1 VLHRL
6 DLEAIALLEAVTSP
20 AVIVVVEE
28 EVVVDTIIAMATWD
42 MVVKMPGI
50 LNAPIPSNVTNVCV
64 QTLRFNLHS
73 KIILP

>member
-1 VLHRL
+1 MLHRL

-42 MVVKMPGI
+42 MVVKMPGMVDNSI
-50 LNAPIPSNVTNVCV
+50 LSIVTNVFE